1 MQIGN
6 VTKAA
11 TFKTSL
17 HQSYKSAQLLLL
29 WQSFLVIF
37 TRRFFGAT
45 QKLELHF
52 SFKPTTLLKLYSK
65 MVIFWENF
73 EIFEKLLLDIF
84 FHYRG
89 VFKTLSKIYDRLF
102 GENSQAKDSIL
113 DIWLKGGL
121 FLLPLRWPQES
132 ILRLNLSSAFLHSLL
147 LQMLSTLT

>member
-11 TFKTSL
+11 TFKSSL
-17 HQSYKSAQLLLL
+17 HQTYKSVQLLLL
-29 WQSFLVIF
+29 WQSFLIIL

-73 EIFEKLLLDIF
+73 EIFEKA
-84 FHYRG
+84 
-89 VFKTLSKIYDRLF
+89 TS
-102 GENSQAKDSIL
+102 SITEAYL
-113 DIWLKGGL
+113 EPNRKSMMDFLVRTVKPKGSIVDIWQVLNM
-121 FLLPLRWPQES
+121 PL
-132 ILRLNLSSAFLHSLL
+132 H
-147 LQMLSTLT
+147 